1 MAYTLDVRGLRKS
14 YGDKVVLA
22 GLDLQV
28 RPGEIVALLGP
39 NGTGKTTT
47 VRILSTL
54 IRADGGTALV
64 AGHDVGADR
73 AAVRGAISLTGQY
86 AAVDEVLTGRE
97 NLVTIGRL
105 RRLGRTGAR
114 SRAAELLDQFD
125 LVDAADRRVST
136 YSGGMRRR
144 LDLAMSLVVRPTV
157 LFLDEPTAGLDPRSR
172 RDMWAA
178 VGTLASSG
186 VTVLLTTQYLEEA
199 DVLADRVAVLDR
211 GRKVAE
217 GTPAELKAQVGSDTV
232 ELAFADGRVAA
243 AARGVL
249 EAVGRTVIAGEPGR
263 RAGAEPDVAEPDR
276 SDGLDGG
283 STRFVG
289 SDGVGGGSTG
299 SDGHGRSDGH
309 VGSDGHDA
317 GSTGAPTGHATGT
330 TVRVAGAG
338 TAEDVRGLLDLLA
351 EHGVPAARLSLHR
364 PSLDE
369 VFLTLTDHRTDQGAE
384 AEARTAAA
392 ARPEPPT
399 RPLETIR

>member
-217 GTPAELKAQVGSDTV
+217 GTPAELKAQVGSETV

-283 STRFVG
+283 ST
-289 SDGVGGGSTG
+289 
-299 SDGHGRSDGH
+299 
-309 VGSDGHDA
+309 
-317 GSTGAPTGHATGT
+317 GAPAGHATGT

-338 TAEDVRGLLDLLA
+338 TAEDVRGVLDLLA
-351 EHGVPAARLSLHR
+351 ERGVPAARLSLHR

>member
-1 MAYTLDVRGLRKS
+1 MEYTLNVRGLRKS

-28 RPGEIVALLGP
+28 RPGEIFALLGP
-39 NGTGKTTT
+39 NGAGKTTT

-54 IRADGGTALV
+54 VRADGGTALV

-105 RRLGRTGAR
+105 RRLGRPGAR
-114 SRAAELLDQFD
+114 GRAAELLDQFD

-157 LFLDEPTAGLDPRSR
+157 LFLDEPTTGLDPRSR

-178 VGTLASSG
+178 VGTLASFG

-217 GTPAELKAQVGSDTV
+217 GTPSELKAQVGSETV
-232 ELAFADGRVAA
+232 ELAFADAVAA
-243 AARGVL
+243 ASARGVL
-249 EAVGRTVIAGEPGR
+249 EAAGRTVIAGEPGR
-263 RAGAEPDVAEPDR
+263 
-276 SDGLDGG
+276 S
-283 STRFVG
+283 
-289 SDGVGGGSTG
+289 
-299 SDGHGRSDGH
+299 
-309 VGSDGHDA
+309 DA
-317 GSTGAPTGHATGT
+317 GSTGAPTGDATGT

-338 TAEDVRGLLDLLA
+338 TAEDVRRLLDLLA
-351 EHGVPAARLSLHR
+351 GHGVPAARLSLHR

-369 VFLTLTDHRTDQGAE
+369 VFLTLTDHPAE
-384 AEARTAAA
+384 AEAEADAD
-392 ARPEPPT
+392 ARPEPAA